1 MEHGQLYFQAYAGGW
16 GWGACVKG
24 PGCINWLIRAVE
36 DEGGGELGMTQCAQ
50 VLALELGLTLGPAE
64 AHRFHVPTTVTDIAF
79 DTRVRLVQR
88 GSGEA

>member
-1 MEHGQLYFQAYAGGW
+1 
-16 GWGACVKG
+16 
-24 PGCINWLIRAVE
+24 
-36 DEGGGELGMTQCAQ
+36 MTQCAQ
-50 VLALELGLTLGPAE
+50 VLALELGVKLGPAE